1 MAIVQWSGLQ
11 LWHNV
16 VKRSIFIKFFYL
28 IYIMVMA
35 KWLAL
40 LLFIYVDHLMRDRSQ
55 CCLCYFTLI
64 TGCGIGK
71 PLFIFLS
78 HWLWHCGHLCCYS
91 STFFKKTGQSRPL
104 FCLFLF
110 FSSYNFNNTN
120 WKSIDGV
127 LGIGTR
133 GRRMVGTDETTELW
147 RPPEMMNVFI
157 CVIFNLKMFQI
168 FDFSGQS
175 YKRSTSN
182 ITSNFPLISTLE
194 S

>member
-1 MAIVQWSGLQ
+1 M
-11 LWHNV
+11 NV
-16 VKRSIFIKFFYL
+16 
-28 IYIMVMA
+28 
-35 KWLAL
+35 
-40 LLFIYVDHLMRDRSQ
+40 
-55 CCLCYFTLI
+55 
-64 TGCGIGK
+64 
-71 PLFIFLS
+71 FL
-78 HWLWHCGHLCCYS
+78 
-91 STFFKKTGQSRPL
+91 KKMGQSRPL
-104 FCLFLF
+104 FCLFSF

>member
-120 WKSIDGV
+120 WKKHWWCAWDSNPGPQDS
-127 LGIGTR
+127 
-133 GRRMVGTDETTELW
+133 RRRQNHGDMFV
-147 RPPEMMNVFI
+147 
-157 CVIFNLKMFQI
+157 NLCYWF
-168 FDFSGQS
+168 
-175 YKRSTSN
+175 
-182 ITSNFPLISTLE
+182 
-194 S
+194 